1 MRLWGSGHVGA
12 HLLKLLALLP
22 QLLQHRMPGF
32 LLLHVREDVTVE
44 AGGEMGFRGSH
55 QAELG
60 SGQIW

>member
-1 MRLWGSGHVGA
+1 MGA

-32 LLLHVREDVTVE
+32 LLLHVREDATVE
-44 AGGEMGFRGSH
+44 AGGEMGFRESH